1 MKGENVNST
10 TGQRLNAFMKD
21 RKLRNA
27 DLANLLH
34 VSETNISKIRNDK
47 VSLNPVY
54 AEKISE
60 KYGVDAAYL
69 LCQTD
74 FETITDQF
82 QTISQER
89 SEMQQAAVQN
99 APYRTGTLK
108 RSIVGPRILDNG
120 LEAEV
125 DATVHY
131 APYVEFGT
139 RFMAPRRYMAY
150 ALSVQKK
157 IFYSDLKR
165 LFQ

>member
-1 MKGENVNST
+1 MGNDIKLEGLEEMLKDMRDTMKLEEVKEIVKQNG
-10 TGQRLNAFMKD
+10 A
-21 RKLRNA
+21 
-27 DLANLLH
+27 
-34 VSETNISKIRNDK
+34 
-47 VSLNPVY
+47 
-54 AEKISE
+54 
-60 KYGVDAAYL
+60 
-69 LCQTD
+69 
-74 FETITDQF
+74 
-82 QTISQER
+82 
-89 SEMQQAAVQN
+89 EMQQAAVQN